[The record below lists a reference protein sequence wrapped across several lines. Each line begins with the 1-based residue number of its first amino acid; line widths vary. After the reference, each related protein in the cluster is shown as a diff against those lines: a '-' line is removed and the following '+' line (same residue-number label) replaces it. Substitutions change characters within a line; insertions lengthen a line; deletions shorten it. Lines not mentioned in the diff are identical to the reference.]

1 MFSKNENLTG
11 IILMMFSMFGF
22 AIGDAFLKLATETVP
37 IGEAMALMGIGSS
50 LIFYFVIRFSGGPL
64 FNKSLFEFPMILR
77 NFGDALGTVGIFI
90 SLALIPLTTV
100 AAIMQALPL
109 FVIIAA
115 VVFLKEKVGFRR
127 WMAVLFGL
135 VGMILIVRPG
145 SESFNFYTLFA
156 VMGVLGMT
164 LRDIGSRLAP
174 QIIKSEFMAFY
185 ASLMC
190 IPIGLVIMFIEGS
203 VKTLT
208 FVEFFYL
215 IMLVITGTFS
225 YHTMTVAVRL
235 GEISAIAPIRYTR
248 LFFAMG
254 FGALVFNEIP
264 DNYTLLGAGIIVISG
279 LYAFL
284 REVRMSKASLYSNS

>member
-1 MFSKNENLTG
+1 M
-11 IILMMFSMFGF
+11 
-22 AIGDAFLKLATETVP
+22 
-37 IGEAMALMGIGSS
+37 
-50 LIFYFVIRFSGGPL
+50 
-64 FNKSLFEFPMILR
+64 LR
-77 NFGDALGTVGIFI
+77 NFGDALGTLGIFV

-109 FVIIAA
+109 LVIIAA

-127 WMAVLFGL
+127 WIAVIVGL

-145 SESFNFYTLFA
+145 SENFNFYTLFA
-156 VMGVLGMT
+156 VMGVIGMT

-174 QIIKSEFMAFY
+174 KTIKSEFMAFY

-190 IPIGLVIMFIEGS
+190 IPIGLAIMLIEGS
-203 VKTLT
+203 VKPLT
-208 FVEFFYL
+208 FVEFIYL

-235 GEISAIAPIRYTR
+235 GDISAIAPIRYTR

-254 FGALVFNEIP
+254 LGALVFNEIP
-264 DNYTLLGAGIIVISG
+264 DHYTLLGAGIIVISG

-284 REVRMSKASLYSNS
+284 RESRINKAPLYAKS